1 MRLSSPQTLAAVAAS
16 LFVVLVAACA
26 AEGTASP
33 QGPASVQGIASPSPS
48 ISASESAPASSRAPA
63 SAAPSDRSDTQI
75 TVVAE
80 RTQYAPGEPIS
91 LRIHNGLTYSI
102 TTVDQQAF
110 CGVLRLDQEVS
121 PDVWEEVVN
130 CISGPPPRDVVIEP
144 GQDLSVTWET
154 GLGKGVYRAR
164 LVYTVGGAFVAGEA
178 SEVTTGRLTV
188 G

>member
-1 MRLSSPQTLAAVAAS
+1 M
-16 LFVVLVAACA
+16 
-26 AEGTASP
+26 
-33 QGPASVQGIASPSPS
+33 
-48 ISASESAPASSRAPA
+48 
-63 SAAPSDRSDTQI
+63 

-91 LRIHNGLTYSI
+91 LQIHNGLTDSI

-110 CGVLRLDQEVS
+110 CGVLRLDQEIS
-121 PDVWEEVVN
+121 PDVWEEVLN
-130 CISGPPPRDVVIEP
+130 CTSGPPPRDVVIEP
-144 GQDLSVTWET
+144 AQDQSVTWET

>member
-1 MRLSSPQTLAAVAAS
+1 MRLRSPRALAAAAAS

-26 AEGTASP
+26 ADGTASP
-33 QGPASVQGIASPSPS
+33 QAPASVQLIASPSTGTV
-48 ISASESAPASSRAPA
+48 SESAPASSRPPE
-63 SAAPSDRSDTQI
+63 SAAPTDQSDSQQV
-75 TVVAE
+75 TVVAD
-80 RTQYAPGEPIS
+80 RAQYAPGEPIS
-91 LRIHNGLTYSI
+91 LRIHNGLSDSI

-110 CGVLRLDQEVS
+110 CGVLRLDQEIS

-144 GQDLSVTWET
+144 GQDQAVTWET

-164 LVYTVGGAFVAGEA
+164 LVYTVGRAFVAGEA